1 MNLVCNKID
10 SFKIYNGSTV
20 ALNSSLQTIIE
31 SPMHLCH
38 RPAVKTADYNLPF
51 GRQKDTKM
59 ATMKQRNMIRHGIY
73 LSVIWYTMRSSIS
86 LITTDV
92 ELKFFEYFHLN
103 CVSLSQGKMKNA
115 HILSQLKKDICKTI
129 VYFMYYA
136 IHCGNCNF
144 WFKQLS
150 LKILHVIV
158 TIKRRLNMLFG
169 PTHYLKN

>member
-10 SFKIYNGSTV
+10 SFKIYNDSTD

-38 RPAVKTADYNLPF
+38 RPAVKTADYSLPI

-59 ATMKQRNMIRHGIY
+59 ATMKQRNMIWHGIY

-136 IHCGNCNF
+136 ILCGNRNI
-144 WFKQLS
+144 WYK
-150 LKILHVIV
+150 KIEIH
-158 TIKRRLNMLFG
+158 TY
-169 PTHYLKN
+169 YLDRYVHWWTG